1 VARSTRLAQPLLTL
15 RSVVVSGHKGREVEV
30 DVEPRCPECGRM
42 LGYLLARPWSLQC
55 SRCKARLDSPSE

>member
-1 VARSTRLAQPLLTL
+1 MAKRPAAPPL
-15 RSVVVSGHKGREVEV
+15 RSLHALVVSAHKGRDVRV

-55 SRCKARLDSPSE
+55 SRCKARLDSPAD

>member
-1 VARSTRLAQPLLTL
+1 VPKRPVAQDLLTL
-15 RSVVVSGHKGREVEV
+15 HSVVVSGHKGQPVRV

-55 SRCKARLDSPSE
+55 SRCKARLDSPAD